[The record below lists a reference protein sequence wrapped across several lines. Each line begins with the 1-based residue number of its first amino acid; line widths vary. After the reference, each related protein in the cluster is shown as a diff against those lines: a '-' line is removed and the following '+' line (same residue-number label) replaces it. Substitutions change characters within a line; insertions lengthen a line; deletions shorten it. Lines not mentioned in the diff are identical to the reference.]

1 MAIILI
7 VCGFCDCKRICV
19 GFSLCVYI
27 FISCYCRSNNQK
39 GFEFPLGSLI
49 QSHCYACPKPGSGF
63 FPRISFLYVQRF
75 EVRGS
80 VDICGICVNC
90 IFIILDVRGK
100 FCHRIFNKSSMFGC
114 ELWSRI
120 FLPFRST

>member
-7 VCGFCDCKRICV
+7 VCGLCDCKRICV

-63 FPRISFLYVQRF
+63 FPVYRF
-75 EVRGS
+75 FMFNDLRSEVVLIFVES
-80 VDICGICVNC
+80 V
-90 IFIILDVRGK
+90 
-100 FCHRIFNKSSMFGC
+100 
-114 ELWSRI
+114 
-120 FLPFRST
+120 